1 MTLIT
6 RLMIGRKNTV
16 VNYNNLLWDTGSST
30 IPIGAVRLMYLGM
43 CLGKEYG
50 NGFQSFNMFKMWTE
64 E

>member
-16 VNYNNLLWDTGSST
+16 LNYNNLLWDTGSST

-43 CLGKEYG
+43 CLGKEYE
-50 NGFQSFNMFKMWTE
+50 NGF
-64 E
+64 